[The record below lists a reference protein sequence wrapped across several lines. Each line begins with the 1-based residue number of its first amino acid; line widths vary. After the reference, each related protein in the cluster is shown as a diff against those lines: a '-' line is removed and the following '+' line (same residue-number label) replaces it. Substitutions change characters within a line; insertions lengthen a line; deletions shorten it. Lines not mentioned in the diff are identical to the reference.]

1 MEVKLF
7 GKSIFEF
14 RKEKSNLYW
23 QNAQNNIQKS
33 NFLIDFWTL
42 SPNTA
47 FNEFIAIQDTSGNLV
62 AVSDKETKNV
72 KLEEKRK
79 IEITPKGVYEM
90 KLLDEK
96 TFKLNTNEEYIDEQI
111 VNFKDKLNLMKV
123 SESDFTRGLQ
133 EISSIIQRLEN
144 RKKYQKFEEFF
155 KDFAYTTNAKINEI
169 IKNHDYLKIDKVD
182 NFMADMPKEAVEVM
196 KNYNKKCSDLCQKKA
211 IFYVIANKKDFQKVE
226 KRRDPILLAQSP
238 FGHIWQILGVWD
250 EEMLIIDEL

>member
-1 MEVKLF
+1 M
-7 GKSIFEF
+7 
-14 RKEKSNLYW
+14 
-23 QNAQNNIQKS
+23 
-33 NFLIDFWTL
+33 
-42 SPNTA
+42 
-47 FNEFIAIQDTSGNLV
+47 
-62 AVSDKETKNV
+62 
-72 KLEEKRK
+72 
-79 IEITPKGVYEM
+79 GVYEM